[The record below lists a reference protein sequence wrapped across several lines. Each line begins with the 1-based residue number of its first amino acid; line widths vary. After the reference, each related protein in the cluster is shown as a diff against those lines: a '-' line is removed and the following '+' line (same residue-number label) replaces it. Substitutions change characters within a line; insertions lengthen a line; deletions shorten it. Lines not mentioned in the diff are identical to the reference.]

1 MARINVNPNRMELSK
16 LKKRLVV
23 AKRGH
28 KLLKDK
34 QDALIKAFL
43 ERARAG
49 KALREKVEAELQECY
64 GTFAFSRA
72 QTTPEILEQAL
83 IFPGA
88 RCTLSVAWRN
98 VMSVMVPKYDVKQEG
113 NPVNYGFASVPLLL
127 DVALEQFSKLI
138 LRLLELAAEE
148 KAIRL
153 MAGEIERTRRRVN
166 ALEYVMIPN
175 LQETIRYISMKL
187 DEQERSTLSCLM
199 KIKEMVGL
207 ALFPATNLLPLFL
220 IYLHLHS

>member
-16 LKKRLVV
+16 LKRRLAV

-43 ERARAG
+43 EKARAG
-49 KALREKVEAELQECY
+49 KELRESVEKELAECY
-64 GTFAFSRA
+64 GTFVLSRA

-88 RCTLSVAWRN
+88 KSTLTVKWHN
-98 VMSVMVPKYDVKQEG
+98 VMSVMVPEYDVKQEG
-113 NPVNYGFASVPLLL
+113 NPVNYGFVNVPLLL
-127 DVALEQFSKLI
+127 DEALEQFSKLI
-138 LRLLELAAEE
+138 LRLLKLAAEE

-175 LQETIRYISMKL
+175 LAETIRYISMKL
-187 DEQERSTLSCLM
+187 DEQERSTLSRLM
-199 KIKEMVGL
+199 KIKEIVS
-207 ALFPATNLLPLFL
+207 A
-220 IYLHLHS
+220 

>member
-16 LKKRLVV
+16 LKKRLAV

-43 ERARAG
+43 EKARAG
-49 KALREKVEAELQECY
+49 KELRESVEKELAECY
-64 GTFAFSRA
+64 GTFVLSRA

-88 RCTLSVAWRN
+88 KSTLTVQWHN
-98 VMSVMVPKYDVKQEG
+98 VMSVMVPEYDVKQEG
-113 NPVNYGFASVPLLL
+113 NPVNYGFVNVPLLL
-127 DVALEQFSKLI
+127 DAALEQFSKLI
-138 LRLLELAAEE
+138 LSLLKLAAEE

-175 LQETIRYISMKL
+175 LAETIRYISMKL
-187 DEQERSTLSCLM
+187 DEQDRSTLSRLM
-199 KIKEMVGL
+199 KIKEIVS
-207 ALFPATNLLPLFL
+207 A
-220 IYLHLHS
+220 

>member
-16 LKKRLVV
+16 LKQRLAV

-43 ERARAG
+43 EKARAG
-49 KALREKVEAELQECY
+49 KELREAVEKELSECY
-64 GTFAFSRA
+64 GTFVLSRA

-88 RCTLSVAWRN
+88 KSTLSVKWHN
-98 VMSVMVPKYDVKQEG
+98 VMSVMVPEYDVKQEG
-113 NPVNYGFASVPLLL
+113 NPVNYGFVNVPLLL
-127 DVALEQFSKLI
+127 DSALEQFSKLI
-138 LRLLELAAEE
+138 LRLLQLAAEE

-175 LQETIRYISMKL
+175 LAETIRYISMKL
-187 DEQERSTLSCLM
+187 DEQERSTLSRLM
-199 KIKEMVGL
+199 KIKEIVS
-207 ALFPATNLLPLFL
+207 A
-220 IYLHLHS
+220 

>member
-43 ERARAG
+43 ERAREG
-49 KALREKVEAELQECY
+49 KVLREQVEAELKECY
-64 GTFAFSRA
+64 GSFVLSRA
-72 QTTPEILEQAL
+72 QMTPEILEQAL
-83 IFPGA
+83 MIPGA
-88 RCTLSVAWRN
+88 KCSLAVKWKN
-98 VMSVMVPKYDVKQEG
+98 VMSVMVPEYDVSQEG
-113 NPVNYGFASVPLLL
+113 SAVNYGFASVPLLL
-127 DVALEQFSKLI
+127 DVALEQFGKLI
-138 LRLLELAAEE
+138 LRLLDLAAKE

-166 ALEYVMIPN
+166 ALEYVMIPS
-175 LQETIRYISMKL
+175 LTETIRYITMKL
-187 DEQERSTLSCLM
+187 DEQDRSTLSRLM
-199 KIKEMVGL
+199 KIKEIVRK
-207 ALFPATNLLPLFL
+207 
-220 IYLHLHS
+220 

>member
-1 MARINVNPNRMELSK
+1 MARINVNPNRMELSR
-16 LKKRLVV
+16 LKKRLAV
-23 AKRGH
+23 ARRGH

-43 ERARAG
+43 EKARAG
-49 KALREKVEAELQECY
+49 KELREQVEKELAECY
-64 GTFAFSRA
+64 GTFVLSRA

-88 RCTLSVAWRN
+88 KSTLSVQWHN
-98 VMSVMVPKYDVKQEG
+98 VMSVMVPEYDVKQEG
-113 NPVNYGFASVPLLL
+113 SPVNYGFVNVPLLL
-127 DVALEQFSKLI
+127 DAALEQFSKLI
-138 LRLLELAAEE
+138 VRLLELAAEE

-175 LQETIRYISMKL
+175 LVETIRYISMKL
-187 DEQERSTLSCLM
+187 DEQERSTLSRLM
-199 KIKEMVGL
+199 KIKEIVAG
-207 ALFPATNLLPLFL
+207 
-220 IYLHLHS
+220 

>member
-16 LKKRLVV
+16 LKRRLVV

-43 ERARAG
+43 EKARAG
-49 KALREKVEAELQECY
+49 KELREAVEKELAECY
-64 GTFAFSRA
+64 GTFVLSRA

-88 RCTLSVAWRN
+88 KSTLSVSWHN
-98 VMSVMVPKYDVKQEG
+98 IMSVMVPEYDVKQEG
-113 NPVNYGFASVPLLL
+113 NPVNYGFVNVPLLL
-127 DVALEQFSKLI
+127 DAALEQFSSLI
-138 LRLLELAAEE
+138 VRLLHLAAEE

-175 LQETIRYISMKL
+175 LAETIRYISMKL
-187 DEQERSTLSCLM
+187 DEQERSTLSRLM
-199 KIKEMVGL
+199 KIKEIVS
-207 ALFPATNLLPLFL
+207 A
-220 IYLHLHS
+220 

>member
-1 MARINVNPNRMELSK
+1 MARINVNPNRMELSR
-16 LKKRLVV
+16 LKKRVAV

-49 KALREKVEAELQECY
+49 KVLREEVEAELKEAY
-64 GTFAFSRA
+64 GSFVLSRA
-72 QTTPEILEQAL
+72 QTTPEVLEQAL
-83 IFPGA
+83 MFPGA
-88 RCTLSVAWRN
+88 KCSLSVTWKN
-98 VMSVMVPKYDVKQEG
+98 VMSVLVPEYEVKQEG

-127 DVALEQFSKLI
+127 DVALEHFGKLI
-138 LRLLELAAEE
+138 LRLLTLAAEE

-175 LQETIRYISMKL
+175 LTETIRYISMKL
-187 DEQERSTLSCLM
+187 DEQERSTLSRLM
-199 KIKEMVGL
+199 KIKEIVRKG
-207 ALFPATNLLPLFL
+207 A
-220 IYLHLHS
+220 

>member
-1 MARINVNPNRMELSK
+1 MARINVNPNRMELSR
-16 LKKRLVV
+16 LKKRLAV

-43 ERARAG
+43 EKARAG
-49 KALREKVEAELQECY
+49 KELREAVEKELAECY
-64 GTFAFSRA
+64 GTFVLSRA

-88 RCTLSVAWRN
+88 ESSLSVSWHN
-98 VMSVMVPKYDVKQEG
+98 VMSVMVPEYDVKQEG
-113 NPVNYGFASVPLLL
+113 NPVNYGFVNVPLLL
-127 DVALEQFSKLI
+127 DAALEQFSKLI
-138 LRLLELAAEE
+138 LRLLKLAAEE

-175 LQETIRYISMKL
+175 LTETIRYISMKL
-187 DEQERSTLSCLM
+187 DEQDRSTLSRLM
-199 KIKEMVGL
+199 KIKEIVSG
-207 ALFPATNLLPLFL
+207 
-220 IYLHLHS
+220 

>member
-23 AKRGH
+23 ARRGH

-88 RCTLSVAWRN
+88 RCTLSVSWRN

-187 DEQERSTLSCLM
+187 DEQERSTLSRLM
-199 KIKEMVGL
+199 KIKEIVS
-207 ALFPATNLLPLFL
+207 A
-220 IYLHLHS
+220 

>member
-1 MARINVNPNRMELSK
+1 MARINVNPNRMELSR
-16 LKKRLVV
+16 LKKRLAV

-43 ERARAG
+43 EKARAG
-49 KALREKVEAELQECY
+49 KELREAVEKELAECY
-64 GTFAFSRA
+64 GTFVLSRA
-72 QTTPEILEQAL
+72 QTAPEVLEQAL

-88 RCTLSVAWRN
+88 KSTLSVDWHN
-98 VMSVMVPKYDVKQEG
+98 VMSVMVPEYDVKQEG
-113 NPVNYGFASVPLLL
+113 NPVNYGFVGVPLLL
-127 DVALEQFSKLI
+127 DTALEQFSKLI
-138 LRLLELAAEE
+138 LRLLQLAAEE

-175 LQETIRYISMKL
+175 LTETIRYISMKL
-187 DEQERSTLSCLM
+187 DEQERSTLSRLM
-199 KIKEMVGL
+199 KIKEIVS
-207 ALFPATNLLPLFL
+207 A
-220 IYLHLHS
+220 

>member
-23 AKRGH
+23 ARRGH

-113 NPVNYGFASVPLLL
+113 NSVNYGFASVPLLL

-187 DEQERSTLSCLM
+187 DEQERSTLSRLM
-199 KIKEMVGL
+199 KIKEIVRS
-207 ALFPATNLLPLFL
+207 A
-220 IYLHLHS
+220 

>member
-1 MARINVNPNRMELSK
+1 MARINVNPNRMVLSK
-16 LKKRLVV
+16 HKKRLVV
-23 AKRGH
+23 ARRGH

-187 DEQERSTLSCLM
+187 DEQERSTLSRLM
-199 KIKEMVGL
+199 KIKEIVRS
-207 ALFPATNLLPLFL
+207 A
-220 IYLHLHS
+220 

>member
-23 AKRGH
+23 ARRGH

-64 GTFAFSRA
+64 GIFAFSRA

-113 NPVNYGFASVPLLL
+113 NPVNYGFASVSFLL

-187 DEQERSTLSCLM
+187 DEQERSTLSRLM
-199 KIKEMVGL
+199 KIKEIVRS
-207 ALFPATNLLPLFL
+207 A
-220 IYLHLHS
+220 